1 MGSQESNVERMR
13 FFIEQVQEGGRL
25 QLIDELVD
33 PGFRNRTIGPGQ
45 RDGLDGVHDFHTAL
59 HEAFSDLR
67 IEVLHCL
74 GDGDWVATHKMFR
87 GRHTG
92 SWFGA
97 PPSGELIEFRVMDM
111 IRFQDGLLIE
121 HWAVIDPMGP
131 SADTG
136 R

>member
-13 FFIEQVQEGGRL
+13 FFVEQVQEGGRFH
-25 QLIDELVD
+25 LIDELVH

-45 RDGLDGVHDFHTAL
+45 RDGLDGVRDFMTAL

-67 IEVLHCL
+67 IEILHCV
-74 GDGDWVATHKMFR
+74 GDGDLVATHKMFR

-92 SWFGA
+92 PWFGA
-97 PPSGELIEFRVMDM
+97 PPSGELVEFRVMDV
-111 IRFQDGLLIE
+111 IGFQDGLLVE

-131 SADTG
+131 AADAD